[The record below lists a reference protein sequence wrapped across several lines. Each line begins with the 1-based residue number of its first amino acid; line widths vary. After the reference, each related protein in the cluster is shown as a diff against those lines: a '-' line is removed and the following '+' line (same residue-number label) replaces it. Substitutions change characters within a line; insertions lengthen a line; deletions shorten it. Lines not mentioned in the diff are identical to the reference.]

1 MDSKKPKNKMAGL
14 PVEFSSKWKKN
25 VLRTQFVHYVHG
37 DPFKYFIA
45 AAGRGG
51 FVDFW

>member
-1 MDSKKPKNKMAGL
+1 MGKNIAHQRPKGL
-14 PVEFSSKWKKN
+14 LEEFSFKLKKN
-25 VLRTQFVHYVHG
+25 VLHTQFVHG
-37 DPFKYFIA
+37 DPFKCFIA